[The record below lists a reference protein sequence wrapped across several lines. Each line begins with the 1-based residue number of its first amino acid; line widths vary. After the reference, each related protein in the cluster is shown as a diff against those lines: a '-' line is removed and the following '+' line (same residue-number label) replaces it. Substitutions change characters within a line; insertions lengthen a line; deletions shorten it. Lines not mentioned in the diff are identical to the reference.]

1 MRFEG
6 GSEVGP
12 GLCCLRGSGEHC
24 IVPPPAPALPLGGS
38 GGTGPTGACGMSLG
52 DGLPQTTPHTVC
64 VLSFP
69 PLASNGPQ
77 LCFESQ
83 NRAKGPIM
91 TSFEGTALH
100 MGCPSLISPQ
110 ETIHICGPHSFR
122 RGRRSEL
129 CSQRPQTRRVQ
140 PTSAR

>member
-1 MRFEG
+1 M
-6 GSEVGP
+6 GP

-38 GGTGPTGACGMSLG
+38 GGTGPHRGLRYVLGGWLCASFPGMAFLRPR
-52 DGLPQTTPHTVC
+52 LTQC